1 MRSWGLR
8 MGQPLVHAC
17 YQDAETADWMI
28 VEYTH
33 YLHYQFYHTKVI
45 RVTSLTIV
53 DSKGSTTTLA
63 ENMDHAILSPSSEE
77 HLLFDKVSL
86 DPAETDYK
94 VKIDYIDFNTG
105 DKFTFDGGANIYK
118 ATVK

>member
-1 MRSWGLR
+1 
-8 MGQPLVHAC
+8 
-17 YQDAETADWMI
+17 MI